1 MSDHIIKLIWT
12 GNRKSF
18 PISYNTK
25 TFEIYHLV
33 LMINSFNLIST
44 LSGIDNNL
52 SWPVKT
58 PDSV

>member
-1 MSDHIIKLIWT
+1 MINLIWT
-12 GNRKSF
+12 GNRKSV

-25 TFEIYHLV
+25 TFEIFHLV
-33 LMINSFNLIST
+33 LMINGFNLIST

-52 SWPVKT
+52 SWPVKI